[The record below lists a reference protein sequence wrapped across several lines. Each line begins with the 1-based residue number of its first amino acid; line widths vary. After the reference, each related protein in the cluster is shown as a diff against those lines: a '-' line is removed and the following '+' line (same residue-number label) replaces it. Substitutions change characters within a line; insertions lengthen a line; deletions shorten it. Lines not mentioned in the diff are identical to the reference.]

1 MENRNELE
9 SMLEERMRLDSL
21 LQAQFSRQIA
31 VMFTDIKGSTSFF
44 ENKGDLA
51 GRTMI
56 HQHNAIVLP
65 LIEQNGGSLLKT
77 IGDAT
82 MSVYEDPADA
92 VRAAVAIMKK
102 LQDYNRGR
110 AEREHIHVR
119 AGVNFGV
126 GIVEEKDVYGDLVNV
141 ASRVESLASADEI
154 YVTEDLYR
162 SVKQNDEFILR
173 FVNAIPVKGKSGA
186 LKVYRI
192 VWQQEELTLGK
203 ARSRRKA
210 AERREGLF
218 VIEASTRQ
226 EQLKVVAYSRSEGED
241 RPVKNFSEGPYVKDE
256 VDARVAGIVTLLNKA
271 SRQGRVAN
279 NMLVELR
286 EHGESLYKVLL
297 PEEVRKKL
305 AATAEKSILFSID
318 ESLVHIPWEL
328 LYDGTAFL
336 CQEFAIGRS
345 VKTRQSVSSLS
356 RAVSRPIKML
366 VLADPRGDLPASKRE
381 GALILEEAEKVSDWL
396 NVTLKDSGINTDYVR
411 DKIRTFD
418 FVHYAG
424 HAELDPARANET
436 GWLLQNGT
444 FSGSEISALASGAP
458 MPAMVFSNAC
468 QSGGWGTSGN
478 CEDQVFGLANS
489 FLLAGVQHYIG
500 TFREIPDEPGFLFA
514 CSFYAQIARG
524 STVGEAMRLARLALI
539 GRYGEDTIVWGGY
552 LLYGDPTTRYI
563 ETAEEQDEE
572 QAAPQPEPIELQGN
586 PRITFGLAK
595 ADDRSKVPWTL
606 AAAILLVLGLAAANM
621 MGRQDGENKAAIQQ
635 QPTTQAV
642 QTGGKEIDAMVTSL
656 AASFRDGKTAPG
668 RKDDGWSSPP
678 LTMVI
683 MELNGDGVPKGT
695 AEMFA
700 NQLSSNL
707 QSQAG
712 IPMVDR
718 QILAR
723 LLQELKLGT
732 SALADQN
739 TALKLGK
746 VLSARLIVT
755 GNIMPAG
762 DGRAV
767 SLRFIDTE
775 TTAIRKVITGQLS
788 GRDQENDTVVSIGK
802 EVADWLREEFPV
814 RGRVLSVAGDR
825 CRLNLGKGHGI
836 KPGSRL
842 ELVSEVKKG
851 SGIYD
856 VTGELTV
863 KEVEKDGAV
872 ALLAGQPAVK
882 EGDRVRL
889 KL

>member
-1 MENRNELE
+1 MENSNELE
-9 SMLEERMRLDSL
+9 SILDERMRLDSL
-21 LQAQFSRQIA
+21 LQAQFSRQVA

-65 LIEQNGGSLLKT
+65 LIEQNRGSLLKT

-141 ASRVESLASADEI
+141 ASRVESLASADEV

-162 SVKQNDEFILR
+162 AVKQNDEFILR
-173 FVNAIPVKGKSGA
+173 YVNAIPVKGKSQS
-186 LKVYRI
+186 LKVYRV
-192 VWQQEELTLGK
+192 VWQQEDLTLGK
-203 ARSRRKA
+203 SRSRRKT

-218 VIEASTRQ
+218 VIEVSLRQ
-226 EQLKVVAYSRSEGED
+226 DQIKVVAYSRAEGED
-241 RPVKNFSEGPYVKDE
+241 RPVKSISEGAYIREK
-256 VDARVAGIVTLLNKA
+256 VDAHVSGIVSLLNKV
-271 SRQGRVAN
+271 SRQERVAN

-286 EHGESLYKVLL
+286 EHGESLYKMLF
-297 PEEVRKKL
+297 PEDVRKKL
-305 AATAEKSILFSID
+305 SATEEKSILLSMD

-328 LYDGTAFL
+328 LYDGSAFL

-366 VLADPRGDLPASKRE
+366 VLADPRGDLPASRRE
-381 GALILEEAEKVSDWL
+381 GTLIFEEAEKVSDWL

-468 QSGGWGTSGN
+468 QSGGWGTFGN

-552 LLYGDPTTRYI
+552 LLYGDPTTQYI

-572 QAAPQPEPIELQGN
+572 QAASQPEPIELQGT
-586 PRITFGLAK
+586 PKITFGLAK
-595 ADDRSKVPWTL
+595 ADDRSKLPWAL
-606 AAAILLVLGLAAANM
+606 AAGILIVLGLVAANM
-621 MGRQDGENKAAIQQ
+621 MGRQDGEIKAVTQ
-635 QPTTQAV
+635 QPATATA
-642 QTGGKEIDAMVTSL
+642 QTGSKEIDAMVTSL
-656 AASFRDGKTAPG
+656 AASFRDGKAAPG

-678 LTMVI
+678 LTLVI

-707 QSQAG
+707 QTQAG

-718 QILAR
+718 QILAK

-732 SALADQN
+732 SVLADPA

-762 DGRAV
+762 DDKVV

-788 GRDQENDTVVSIGK
+788 SRDQENDTVISIGK
-802 EVADWLREEFPV
+802 EVADWLKEEFPV

-842 ELVSEVKKG
+842 ELVSEAKKG

-856 VTGELTV
+856 VSGELTV

-872 ALLAGQPAVK
+872 ALFAGQPAVK

>member
-1 MENRNELE
+1 MENRNDLE
-9 SMLEERMRLDSL
+9 SILEERMRLDSL
-21 LQAQFSRQIA
+21 LHAQFSRQIA
-31 VMFTDIKGSTSFF
+31 IMFTDIKGSTSFF
-44 ENKGDLA
+44 EIKGDLA

-56 HQHNAIVLP
+56 HQHNALVLP
-65 LIEQNGGSLLKT
+65 LIEQNRGSLLKT

-102 LQDYNRGR
+102 LQEYNRGR

-119 AGVNFGV
+119 AGLNFGV
-126 GIVEEKDVYGDLVNV
+126 GLVEEKDVYGDLVNV
-141 ASRVESLASADEI
+141 ASRIESLASADEI

-173 FVNAIPVKGKSGA
+173 FVNAIPVKGKSDS
-186 LKVYRI
+186 LKVYRV
-192 VWQQEELTLGK
+192 VWQHEELSLGR
-203 ARSRRKA
+203 ARSRRKNT
-210 AERREGLF
+210 ERREGLF
-218 VIEASTRQ
+218 VIEVSMRQ
-226 EQLKVVAYSRSEGED
+226 DQLKVVAYSRAEGED
-241 RPVKNFSEGPYVKDE
+241 RPVKNFSEGSYVREE
-256 VDARVAGIVTLLNKA
+256 VDVCVAGIVTLLNKV

-286 EHGESLYKVLL
+286 EHGENLYKMLL

-305 AATAEKSILFSID
+305 AVTEEKSILFSID

-328 LYDGTAFL
+328 LYDGSAFL

-366 VLADPRGDLPASKRE
+366 VLADPRGDLPASRRE
-381 GALILEEAEKVSDWL
+381 GTLIQEEAEKVSDWL
-396 NVTLKDSGINTDYVR
+396 NVTLKDAGITTGYVR
-411 DKIRTFD
+411 EKIRTFD
-418 FVHYAG
+418 IVHYAG
-424 HAELDPARANET
+424 HAELDPAKGSET
-436 GWLLQNGT
+436 GWLLQDGT
-444 FSGSEISALASGAP
+444 FAGSEISSLSSGAP

-468 QSGGWGTSGN
+468 QSGGWDPSGN
-478 CEDQVFGLANS
+478 YENQVFGLANS

-572 QAAPQPEPIELQGN
+572 QAAPQPEPIDLQG
-586 PRITFGLAK
+586 PSRITFGLAK
-595 ADDRSKVPWTL
+595 ADDRSKIPWAL
-606 AAAILLVLGLAAANM
+606 AAGILIAIALVAANM
-621 MGRQDGENKAAIQQ
+621 QGRQDGKIKAVTQQ
-635 QPTTQAV
+635 QPAAQSA
-642 QTGGKEIDAMVTSL
+642 QNSGKEIDALVTSL
-656 AASFRDGKTAPG
+656 AASFRDGKTAPE

-683 MELNGDGVPKGT
+683 MELNGDGLPKGT
-695 AEMFA
+695 AEMLA
-700 NQLSSNL
+700 NQLSNNL
-707 QSQAG
+707 QNQAG

-718 QILAR
+718 QILAK

-732 SALADQN
+732 SVLADQT

-755 GNIMPAG
+755 GNIMPSG
-762 DGRAV
+762 DGQAV
-767 SLRFIDTE
+767 ALRFIDTE
-775 TTAIRKVITGQLS
+775 TTAIRKVITAQMS
-788 GRDQENDTVVSIGK
+788 GRDQDSDSVISIG
-802 EVADWLREEFPV
+802 EQIVDWLKEEFPV
-814 RGRVLSVAGDR
+814 RGQVLSVAGDR
-825 CRLNLGKGHGI
+825 CRLNIGKGHGI
-836 KPGSRL
+836 KPGSRI
-842 ELVSEVKKG
+842 ELVTETKKG

-872 ALLAGQPAVK
+872 VSIAGQPGVK